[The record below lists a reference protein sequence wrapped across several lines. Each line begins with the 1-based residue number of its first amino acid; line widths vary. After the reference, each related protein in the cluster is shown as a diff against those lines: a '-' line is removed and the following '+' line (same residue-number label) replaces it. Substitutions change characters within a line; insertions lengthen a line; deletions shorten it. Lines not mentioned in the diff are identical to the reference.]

1 MAHPCLIRRERAS
14 LSATDAQN
22 TVVGDGAQ
30 HIIRLLVAKESDTL
44 QFLLRHS

>member
-1 MAHPCLIRRERAS
+1 MTRPCLKRRERAS
-14 LSATDAQN
+14 LSATDARN

-30 HIIRLLVAKESDTL
+30 HIIRLLVAEELDTL